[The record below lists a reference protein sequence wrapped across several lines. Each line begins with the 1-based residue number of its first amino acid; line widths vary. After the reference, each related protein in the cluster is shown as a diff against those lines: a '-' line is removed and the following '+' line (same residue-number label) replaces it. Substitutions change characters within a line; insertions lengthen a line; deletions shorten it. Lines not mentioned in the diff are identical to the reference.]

1 MKVVKVMHKYWIKW
15 HWRHDFTQLAAPAFP
30 RGCKEYS
37 VNADAVYR
45 RSMRVP
51 LDWTDEYIGIV
62 TYDRELA
69 KAEMK
74 EYHLERY
81 SVKKDLEMRWAKCK
95 RSVIAA
101 VSCFRR

>member
-1 MKVVKVMHKYWIKW
+1 MKYSYWIKW
-15 HWRHDFTQLAAPAFP
+15 HWRYDFNQLAAPVYP
-30 RGCKEYS
+30 NDCMSTVLYG
-37 VNADAVYR
+37 DASYR
-45 RSMRVP
+45 RAMRMP
-51 LDWTDEYIGIV
+51 FDWTDEYIGIV
-62 TYDRELA
+62 TYDRELT

-81 SVKKDLEMRWAKCK
+81 SVKKDLEMRWDKCK